1 MLASGVAGNVGTAG
15 FAAGA
20 AVVDWPATYV
30 VVARATRAKRVEG
43 AIIGPIEWMNR
54 RRRCRRGI

>member
-15 FAAGA
+15 FAEGA

-30 VVARATRAKRVEG
+30 VVARAMRAKRVDG
-43 AIIGPIEWMNR
+43 AITGPIEQTNR
-54 RRRCRRGI
+54 RRKCRRGI